1 MIAGEGVTVA
11 DDSAY
16 SVFAVAQGQFDRTA
30 DLMALDRATRELL
43 RSPMHEHVF
52 AIPVRMDDG
61 KASVFRGF
69 RVQHNDVRGPS
80 WGGVRFHP
88 QETIDTIRALAMW
101 MTWKTAL
108 VDIPLGGSMGGVV
121 CDPHGLSPAEQER
134 LCRAWIR
141 RTARILGPL
150 RDVPSRDIMSS
161 AQHMTWMLDE
171 FEALHA
177 EHLPGAITGKTPA
190 AGGSLGRPEATGYGL
205 VYTIRE
211 ALKELAVAPERT
223 TASVQGFGNVG
234 QHAIELYTTIGG
246 RVTSVAAWDQREGAA
261 RTFRKAGGIDL
272 QELRGIADRMGGID
286 RRRAE
291 QLGYEVLPGSAWLEQ
306 EVDILIPAA
315 VENQITADLVGRIPS
330 SVRLIAEGANGPT
343 APEAERA
350 LIDRGVF
357 IIPDI
362 LGNAGGVTCSYFEQV
377 QSNMNYYWRLDEILS
392 KLDRQLTSAYYAV
405 SELARTK
412 HLSMREA
419 ALVIAI
425 DRVARL
431 CHERGWV

>member
-1 MIAGEGVTVA
+1 LP
-11 DDSAY
+11 DDSVF
-16 SVFAVAQGQFDRTA
+16 SVFAVAQEQFDRTA
-30 DLMALDRATRELL
+30 DLLGLERPARELL
-43 RSPMHEHVF
+43 RSPAHEHTF
-52 AIPVRMDDG
+52 SLPVKMDDG
-61 KASVFRGF
+61 HAEVFRGF
-69 RVQHNDVRGPS
+69 RVQHNDVRGPF

-108 VDIPLGGSMGGVV
+108 VDVPLGGSMGGVV

-141 RTARILGPL
+141 RTARLLGPL

-177 EHLPGAITGKTPA
+177 EHVPGAITGKTPG

-211 ALKELAVAPERT
+211 ALKDLSIAPDRT
-223 TASVQGFGNVG
+223 TAAVQGFGNVG
-234 QHAIELYTTIGG
+234 QHAIELYSTIGG
-246 RVTSVAAWDQREGAA
+246 RVTCIATWDHRESVARSFRRAA
-261 RTFRKAGGIDL
+261 GVDVS
-272 QELRGIADRMGGID
+272 ELRGITDRLGGID
-286 RRRAE
+286 PERAKD
-291 QLGYEVLPGSAWLEQ
+291 LGYEVLPGSAWLEQ
-306 EVDILIPAA
+306 EVEILIPAA
-315 VENQITADLVGRIPS
+315 VENQITAASVGRISS

-343 APEAERA
+343 TPDAER
-350 LIDRGVF
+350 LLGDRGVF

-362 LGNAGGVTCSYFEQV
+362 LGNAGGVICSYFEQV

-392 KLDRQLTSAYYAV
+392 KLDRQLTAAYYDV
-405 SELARTK
+405 SELSRSK
-412 HLSMREA
+412 RLSLRESA
-419 ALVIAI
+419 MVIAV
-425 DRVARL
+425 DRVARM
-431 CHERGWV
+431 CRERGWI